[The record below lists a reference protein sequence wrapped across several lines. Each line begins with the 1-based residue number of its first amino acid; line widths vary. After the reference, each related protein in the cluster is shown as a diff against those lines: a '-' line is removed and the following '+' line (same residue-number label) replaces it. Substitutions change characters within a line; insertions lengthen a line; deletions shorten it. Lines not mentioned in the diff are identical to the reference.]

1 MNQIFVFFNHFPHSL
16 SGQTE
21 ISSAAQIMENKET
34 RQRPNLFLG
43 KNLQQPSDKNK
54 MVLTLQHSSYQVQY

>member
-54 MVLTLQHSSYQVQY
+54 MV